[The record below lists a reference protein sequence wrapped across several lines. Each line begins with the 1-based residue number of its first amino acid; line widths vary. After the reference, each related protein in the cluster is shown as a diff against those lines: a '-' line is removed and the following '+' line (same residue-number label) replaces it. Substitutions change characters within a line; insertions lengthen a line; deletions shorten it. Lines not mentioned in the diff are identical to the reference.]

1 MKKEKRNGELLE
13 QPAESLLT
21 ITKTAAD
28 QKEQLRL

>member
-1 MKKEKRNGELLE
+1 MEKEKRNGELLE
-13 QPAESLLT
+13 QPAESLT